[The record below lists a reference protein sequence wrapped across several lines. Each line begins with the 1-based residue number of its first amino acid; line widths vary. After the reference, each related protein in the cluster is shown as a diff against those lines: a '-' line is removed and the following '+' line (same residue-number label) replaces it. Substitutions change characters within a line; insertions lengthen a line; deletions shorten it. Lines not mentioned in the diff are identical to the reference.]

1 MSCFHSIGLLGNFKP
16 GCISLL
22 VVIPI
27 VAIGESKEASLK
39 NQRKRDSVHSVTGVS
54 DSITSISSIKVIW

>member
-1 MSCFHSIGLLGNFKP
+1 MSCFHSFGLLGNFKP

-27 VAIGESKEASLK
+27 VAIGESKEASLE
-39 NQRKRDSVHSVTGVS
+39 N
-54 DSITSISSIKVIW
+54 